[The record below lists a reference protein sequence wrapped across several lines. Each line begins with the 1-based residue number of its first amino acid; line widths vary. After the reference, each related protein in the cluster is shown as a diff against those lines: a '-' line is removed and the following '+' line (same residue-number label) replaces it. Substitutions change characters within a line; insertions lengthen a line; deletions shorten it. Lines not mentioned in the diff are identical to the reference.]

1 MARGERKTVLMRSSV
16 RVILVLVMLAILAPA
31 IAGACPLCK
40 DAKANT
46 DYPGGS
52 ASLPKGF
59 YYSILLM
66 VSAPFLVM
74 GGLLLKIHLARRRL
88 RSLPAPAPE
97 ALEEKPIPPLL
108 PDARG
113 ARP

>member
-1 MARGERKTVLMRSSV
+1 MTNRDVLRIAA
-16 RVILVLVMLAILAPA
+16 VILLAVVLLPA
-31 IAGACPLCK
+31 IAAACPLCK
-40 DAKANT
+40 DAKSNT

-74 GGLLLKIHLARRRL
+74 GGLLLRIHLARRRL

>member
-1 MARGERKTVLMRSSV
+1 MTGKLFVRIALVIVVAAVL
-16 RVILVLVMLAILAPA
+16 LPAVLS
-31 IAGACPLCK
+31 ACPLCK
-40 DAKANT
+40 DAKADT

-66 VSAPFLVM
+66 VSAPFAVT
-74 GGLLLKIHLARRRL
+74 GGLIFRIYLARRQARG
-88 RSLPAPAPE
+88 LPASAAAPSEAVPAL
-97 ALEEKPIPPLL
+97 AADRSAAPLV
-108 PDARG
+108 PDPRG

>member
-1 MARGERKTVLMRSSV
+1 MAASGRFL
-16 RVILVLVMLAILAPA
+16 LVLVMLALLLPA
-31 IAGACPLCK
+31 IAAACPLCK

-66 VSAPFLVM
+66 VCAPFLVM

-88 RSLPAPAPE
+88 RSVPALPPEAPE
-97 ALEEKPIPPLL
+97 EEPIPPDLSG
-108 PDARG
+108 AEG
-113 ARP
+113 ARS

>member
-1 MARGERKTVLMRSSV
+1 MTSRE
-16 RVILVLVMLAILAPA
+16 ILRAAAVALLIACLLPA
-31 IAGACPLCK
+31 IAAACPLCK
-40 DAKANT
+40 DAKSNT

-66 VSAPFLVM
+66 VSAPFAVV
-74 GGLLLKIHLARRRL
+74 GGLALRIVLARRRS
-88 RSLPAPAPE
+88 RERAGRADADISNPAESSAT
-97 ALEEKPIPPLL
+97 PLF
-108 PDARG
+108 PDPRG

>member
-1 MARGERKTVLMRSSV
+1 MQSSV

-97 ALEEKPIPPLL
+97 ALEQKPNPPLL
-108 PDARG
+108 RDAEE

>member
-1 MARGERKTVLMRSSV
+1 MAKRRGKKALMPASGRFLLALVVLA
-16 RVILVLVMLAILAPA
+16 LLLPA
-31 IAGACPLCK
+31 VAAACPLCK

-74 GGLLLKIHLARRRL
+74 GGLVLKIHLARRRL
-88 RSLPAPAPE
+88 RSLRAPIPE
-97 ALEEKPIPPLL
+97 SPEEKPIPPHL
-108 PDARG
+108 PDAEG

>member
-1 MARGERKTVLMRSSV
+1 MGGAARIL
-16 RVILVLVMLAILAPA
+16 LVLVLVSVLLPA
-31 IAGACPLCK
+31 LAGACPLCK
-40 DAKANT
+40 DAKSDT

-66 VSAPFLVM
+66 VSAPFAVV
-74 GGLLLKIHLARRRL
+74 GGLALRIVHARRRAI
-88 RSLPAPAPE
+88 SAAAPAPVS
-97 ALEEKPIPPLL
+97 PPAQASHSRLV
-108 PDARG
+108 PDSRG

>member
-1 MARGERKTVLMRSSV
+1 MAPYGRFL
-16 RVILVLVMLAILAPA
+16 LVLVMLALLLPA
-31 IAGACPLCK
+31 IAAACPLCK

-88 RSLPAPAPE
+88 RSLPAPTPE
-97 ALEEKPIPPLL
+97 ATEEKPVSPLL
-108 PDARG
+108 PDAEG

>member
-1 MARGERKTVLMRSSV
+1 MAKGGEGLMRAIG
-16 RVILVLVMLAILAPA
+16 RVILVLLVLAILAPA
-31 IAGACPLCK
+31 VAAACPLCK

-74 GGLLLKIHLARRRL
+74 GGLLLRIHLARRRL
-88 RSLPAPAPE
+88 RSLPASAPE
-97 ALEEKPIPPLL
+97 APEEKPVPPLL